1 MAAFN
6 DIAASVA
13 AGFEGR
19 DSRAPASSDCTAE
32 SGGLLVAAGASALE
46 LESALTGACAFDSA
60 LASIESLT
68 AASGI
73 GRSPAAFFASVP
85 AAFFPAVP
93 AAADSFDGAGSAR
106 RPRRRVTWNVA
117 TPARSRRTTLKNARR
132 MAAPWRLLAI
142 ERLGLARPMP
152 MGGGA
157 YRGATPKKN
166 ALQGRALL
174 TTFAVQRGAVNP
186 WFTWEPRRGSSRA
199 RLAPIEVLSVQ
210 RLRRSITHDVESTG
224 RIRRATERIKDAR
237 R

>member
-73 GRSPAAFFASVP
+73 GRSPASFFAS
-85 AAFFPAVP
+85 VP

-157 YRGATPKKN
+157 YRGATPKKK
-166 ALQGRALL
+166 R
-174 TTFAVQRGAVNP
+174 
-186 WFTWEPRRGSSRA
+186 
-199 RLAPIEVLSVQ
+199 
-210 RLRRSITHDVESTG
+210 
-224 RIRRATERIKDAR
+224 
-237 R
+237 